1 MADKPY
7 QVSLWVQA
15 RRWLLWAI
23 FGPLIKIVFRVRVEG
38 LENVPPHGPYVVAY
52 NHISK
57 LEPPL
62 LLAHWPVFVEAVAGA
77 DVWHR
82 SGQGLLVT
90 AYHAIPVK
98 RGEYD
103 RLVLDR
109 IQAALDAGYPLAI
122 SPEGGRSHTPGMR
135 RALPG
140 VAYILDRAGSIPI
153 VPVAFIGT
161 SDEVLKAAFTRK
173 LPRPHITMRIGPP
186 FQLPPVD
193 GKGEARRLARQHNA
207 DTVMLH
213 IAALLPPE
221 YHGVYTGQATSAAN
235 VPPHA
240 V

>member
-7 QVSLWVQA
+7 RVSLWVQA
-15 RRWLLWAI
+15 RRWLLWFI
-23 FGPLIKIVFRVRVEG
+23 FVPLIKIVFRVTVEG
-38 LENVPPHGPYVVAY
+38 RENVPRRGPYVVAY

-62 LLAHWPVFVEAVAGA
+62 LLAHWPAFVEAVAGA

-82 SGQGLLVT
+82 FGQGILVT
-90 AYHAIPVK
+90 AYSAIPVK

-103 RLVLDR
+103 RLVLER

-140 VAYILDRAGSIPI
+140 VAYILDRAGQLPI
-153 VPVAFIGT
+153 VPVAFLGT
-161 SDEVLKAAFTRK
+161 SDEVLKQAFTLK
-173 LPRPHITMRIGPP
+173 LPRPRVTMRIGPA
-186 FQLPPVD
+186 FYLPPVS
-193 GKGEARRLARQHNA
+193 GKGEARRAARQHNA
-207 DTVMLH
+207 DTVMLK

-221 YHGVYTGQATSAAN
+221 YHGEYAELAAAKA
-235 VPPHA
+235 PKSP
-240 V
+240 